1 MRLTTVAILTLLTFF
16 MSGLSKGAIAAD
28 QKKSLTEQLEESG
41 LYTPGV
47 PIKPV
52 FSDVN
57 SQGKLFNAPYHQ
69 PLQKPQKKEKTL
81 SQGDSGVEVAAVQ
94 QRLQAYG
101 LKVGVIDG
109 DFGSL
114 TVAAVKDFQESQG
127 LPVNGV
133 VNKATWIALKEVN
146 QNIPQNP
153 VVMENPAVT
162 KNPVAIENP
171 IVMENSA
178 VTKNPVAMENPA
190 VTKNP
195 AVTNTVKI
203 LVRGAT
209 GSKVKTLQARLDMKG
224 YDPGAIDGI
233 FGSRTMLAVKNFQEA
248 YGLRV
253 DGVVDEATWK
263 ALSWN

>member
-16 MSGLSKGAIAAD
+16 MSGLSRGAIAAD

-41 LYTPGV
+41 LYTPGAA
-47 PIKPV
+47 IKPI
-52 FSDVN
+52 FGDVN
-57 SQGKLFNAPYHQ
+57 SQGKLFTAPYHQ
-69 PLQKPQKKEKTL
+69 ALQQPQKKEKTL
-81 SQGDSGVEVAAVQ
+81 SKGDRGVEVAAVQ
-94 QRLQAYG
+94 QHLQAYG

-114 TVAAVKDFQESQG
+114 TVAAVKDFQQSEG

-133 VNKATWIALKEVN
+133 VNKATWIALKGVN
-146 QNIPQNP
+146 KNIPQNP
-153 VVMENPAVT
+153 VVMENPMVT
-162 KNPVAIENP
+162 K
-171 IVMENSA
+171 
-178 VTKNPVAMENPA
+178 NPA

-195 AVTNTVKI
+195 VVMENPVATKNPAATNTVKI

-233 FGSRTMLAVKNFQEA
+233 FGSRTMAAVKDFQEA

>member
-16 MSGLSKGAIAAD
+16 MSGFSRGAIAAD

-41 LYTPGV
+41 LYIPGAPV
-47 PIKPV
+47 KPV
-52 FSDVN
+52 FRDVT
-57 SQGKLFNAPYHQ
+57 SQGNLFNNPYHQ

-101 LKVGVIDG
+101 LKIGVIDG
-109 DFGSL
+109 DFGPL

-133 VNKATWIALKEVN
+133 VNKATWIALKGVN
-146 QNIPQNP
+146 KNIPQSP

-162 KNPVAIENP
+162 KNTVVMENP
-171 IVMENSA
+171 IV
-178 VTKNPVAMENPA
+178 TRNPVVMENPV
-190 VTKNP
+190 VTKTP

-209 GSKVKTLQARLDMKG
+209 GSKVKTLQARLDIKG

-233 FGSRTMLAVKNFQEA
+233 FGSRTMAAVKDFQEA